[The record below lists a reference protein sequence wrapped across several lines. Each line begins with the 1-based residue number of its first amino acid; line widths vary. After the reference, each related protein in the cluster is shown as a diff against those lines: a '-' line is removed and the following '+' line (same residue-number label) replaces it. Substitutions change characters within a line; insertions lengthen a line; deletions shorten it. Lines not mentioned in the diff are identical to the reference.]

1 MRPRARARTASD
13 PVTGMHAPIAA
24 APLYETVKRH
34 VTDGIA
40 TGRYAPGAKL
50 PSESELVSQL
60 SVSRMTVNR
69 ALRELSRDGIITRVQ
84 GVGSFVATT
93 APNTSLSEVRD
104 IRDIIAERGG
114 THRCR
119 VLDARRTRL
128 DAALAPLFEAAPGL
142 EVFHLTVLHCENG
155 RPLQIERRHVRA
167 DFAPDLL
174 DRDLHAMP
182 LTPYL
187 QALAPISELE
197 HVVEAASP
205 DGDERQMLELGD
217 GEPVLRI
224 RRRTWVGDRVVTL
237 SLFSHPGSRY
247 RATIRLR
254 PSDTA

>member
-1 MRPRARARTASD
+1 
-13 PVTGMHAPIAA
+13 MHAPMPA

-40 TGRYAPGAKL
+40 TGRYRPGAKL
-50 PSESELVSQL
+50 PSESALVAEL

-69 ALRELSRDGIITRVQ
+69 ALRELARDGIITRVQ
-84 GVGSFVATT
+84 GVGSFVSAT

-114 THRCR
+114 THHCR
-119 VLDARRTRL
+119 VLDARPVPL
-128 DAALAPLFEAAPGL
+128 DAALAPLFEGAPGL
-142 EVFHLTVLHCENG
+142 EVFHLSVIHYENG
-155 RPLQIERRHVRA
+155 RPLQVERRHVRA

-174 DRDLHAMP
+174 EQDLQAMP

-197 HVVEAASP
+197 HLVEAASP

-237 SLFSHPGSRY
+237 SLFSHPGLRY
-247 RATIRLR
+247 RAVVRLR
-254 PSDTA
+254 PSDAGR